1 MKKVT
6 IIILILSIFLIS
18 GCSEEENIEKQG
30 KLTGQVIKEDVT
42 EKNTCPKQ
50 GVLQSDLSYCV
61 DLCLLDKSDATIHEE
76 LCGKMCDQAE
86 YLKGTEG
93 LQKKIQSYK
102 CKKCGECTE
111 EQLKE
116 IEEKRIKD
124 EEVARIQNIREECR
138 EKCRNEAVSQL
149 SEGECYPNGRDGYTP
164 DECSRIIVNCIQLE
178 ECNTLNGSEEQ
189 LKAIEEKKKQIG
201 DEQRKEEQEK
211 LELEKNIES
220 QSEKWNGYV
229 YIKNKSGASR
239 QFNENG
245 IIYEFP
251 YPADDPT
258 KVPTDLGKRLLATG
272 QFELVII

>member
-245 IIYEFP
+245 LHIVYI
-251 YPADDPT
+251 
-258 KVPTDLGKRLLATG
+258 
-272 QFELVII
+272 